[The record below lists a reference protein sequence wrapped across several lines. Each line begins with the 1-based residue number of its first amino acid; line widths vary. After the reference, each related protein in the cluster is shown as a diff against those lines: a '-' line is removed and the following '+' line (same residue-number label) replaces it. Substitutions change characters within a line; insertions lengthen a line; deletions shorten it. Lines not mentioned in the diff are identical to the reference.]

1 MSADLAVLVDDPGL
15 IERSADPGEFLV
27 AACERAKVWLR
38 EALDHGDIDRI
49 AEMRAQAE
57 AIRVYT
63 MSKELGRDAEL
74 AATEIVRRAERG
86 LGLCVRRAQAEGW
99 MAASGQSAGNQ
110 YQQDQLGADNDDTS
124 SKLILASPG
133 DYVGDGGTR
142 SDIYAM
148 PDGLSDAEFDQAV
161 AEARADGNLTRAGL
175 LRKTRKTRARR
186 AETSDTIPRGSD
198 RSRDAAERRRVL
210 IRKLAAEGRSSRQ
223 IADVLGITPHSVRAI
238 ARQNGTDITADRVMA
253 GYTRIDTNRVIA
265 ETVGA
270 LEGMR
275 TGIDLIDPDAIDPAQ
290 AADWAASIARSVR
303 TLNALIRTLKEAAQ

>member
-86 LGLCVRRAQAEGW
+86 LGLCVRRGQEEGW
-99 MAASGQSAGNQ
+99 LAANGKTPGNQ
-110 YQQDQLGADNDDTS
+110 YSQDHLGRSIDDKS
-124 SKLILASPG
+124 SKMILASPG

-148 PDGLSDAEFDQAV
+148 TDGVSDAEFDQAV